1 MSFKYNKILVIGS
14 NSFTGSSYI
23 DFALNKSCKLVGISR
38 SSEYNKV
45 MLPYKSNPFLDK
57 FKFYKLDVNKHINK
71 ILEIIDSFK
80 PEVVINFSAQGEVR
94 NSWKFPEHWY
104 TTNCLSIVKLTNA
117 LVKRK
122 FIKRYISISTP
133 EVYGTTNKRLLDS
146 NFYNP
151 STPYAASK
159 LAGDLHLNTLLKKY
173 NFPVVFS
180 RSANVYGP
188 HQQLYRII
196 PRTIIYLKMRK
207 KIKLHG
213 KGESKRS
220 FIHIKDV
227 VEAIHRIIK
236 FGKIGEVYHV
246 APKANEISIYKIVKL
261 ICNIMG
267 YDFNLCVKL
276 ISENYGQDEVYKL
289 NSKKIRD
296 LNNWSEQISLKD
308 GINETIEWVNF
319 NWEIIKKMPLEYL
332 HKV

>member
-1 MSFKYNKILVIGS
+1 MQ
-14 NSFTGSSYI
+14 
-23 DFALNKSCKLVGISR
+23 
-38 SSEYNKV
+38 
-45 MLPYKSNPFLDK
+45 NPQ
-57 FKFYKLDVNKHINK
+57 

-276 ISENYGQDEVYKL
+276 ISENYGQDASYIL
-289 NSKKIRD
+289 NSNKIRKNFD
-296 LNNWSEQISLKD
+296 WSEKISLNE
-308 GINETIEWVNF
+308 GIKETIDWIEF
-319 NWEIIKKMPLEYL
+319 NWKTIAKMGNSYI
-332 HKV
+332 HKI